1 MQHLEGVYHWK
12 ATFIENRFYF
22 LFNFQLSAWKS
33 ADMQKLQIQ
42 KMVGNMSRYPETE

>member
-1 MQHLEGVYHWK
+1 MQLLEGVYYWK
-12 ATFIENRFYF
+12 ATFIENEFYF

-42 KMVGNMSRYPETE
+42 KMAGNMSKYP